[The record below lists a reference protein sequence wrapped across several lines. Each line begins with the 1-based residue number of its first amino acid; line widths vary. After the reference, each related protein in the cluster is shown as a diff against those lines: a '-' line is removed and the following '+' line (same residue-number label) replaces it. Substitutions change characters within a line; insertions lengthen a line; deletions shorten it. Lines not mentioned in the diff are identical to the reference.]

1 VDRIHK
7 GAKPADLLVE
17 QASKLDLPARPEDR
31 EAPGLTILS
40 SAAELGSDAAA
51 VRRSQSD

>member
-7 GAKPADLLVE
+7 GEKPADFPVE
-17 QASKLDLPARPEDR
+17 PASKLDLPTRPEDR

-40 SAAELGSDAAA
+40 SAAELWSDAAA